1 MLLSRNVCNCLAL
14 ILELQSA
21 GSFRRGLLRV
31 YGRKLLPNPTITQV
45 QYSETRLTYRNHL
58 GHAEPHARK
67 LVPESSQGIL
77 G

>member
-1 MLLSRNVCNCLAL
+1 MLSSQNVCNRLAL
-14 ILELQSA
+14 ILKLQSA

-45 QYSETRLTYRNHL
+45 QYLETHQTYRNHL
-58 GHAEPHARK
+58 GHTEPDARK